1 MVNMF
6 VEILYFAR
14 LKEITKKDKEV
25 FELSGYNLLEV
36 IDMLFKK
43 YPSLK
48 EIMWDKKEQEL
59 KSQFTVVI
67 DNEIMKKGGR
77 LSMSLHNGN
86 TIAFLPPFSGG

>member
-1 MVNMF
+1 
-6 VEILYFAR
+6 
-14 LKEITKKDKEV
+14 
-25 FELSGYNLLEV
+25 
-36 IDMLFKK
+36 
-43 YPSLK
+43 
-48 EIMWDKKEQEL
+48 MWDKKEQEL